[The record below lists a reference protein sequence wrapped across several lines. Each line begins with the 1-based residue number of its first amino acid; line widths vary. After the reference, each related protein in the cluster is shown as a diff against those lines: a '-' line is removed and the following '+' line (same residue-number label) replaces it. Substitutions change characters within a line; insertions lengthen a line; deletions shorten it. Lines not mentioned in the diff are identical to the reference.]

1 MSFKLKQRI
10 AAFIGAF
17 ALVGVMPVTSHV
29 NQVCAVETAAT
40 ECKANLNIMIDSEK
54 YLIGD
59 TVTARL
65 YISDLVEESN
75 AGIQIAAMEAHLIFD
90 NDKLEFLPNET
101 DFMDPLKTSL
111 DDSYVPSESYL
122 GVSEKH
128 PERIVAYFAYNSGGY
143 QLERGCRD
151 LMVAEFKF
159 KVKSTEK
166 GEKIKV
172 DFDKNSINEGSEELR
187 YENVLMRPLTDNIK
201 PSDTLF
207 ELGMV
212 SHITEA
218 ELFEDV
224 VFVPNNATYFES
236 NSVIRGKVDVAVSD
250 KDEYKS
256 AWIVAKLYDST
267 GLTKG
272 IKQQKV
278 KDLKSGSWTVEFDNI
293 TSMDNLKIKYFLWDS
308 PTSMLP
314 IAEMYDLEIR
324 KAIEQSN

>member
-172 DFDKNSINEGSEELR
+172 DFDKNPINEGSEELR
-187 YENVLMRPLTDNIK
+187 YENVLMRSLTDNIK

-212 SHITEA
+212 SRITEA

-236 NSVIRGKVDVAVSD
+236 NNVIRGNVDVAVSD

-256 AWIVAKLYDST
+256 AWVVAKLYDST
-267 GLTKG
+267 GLTKAV
-272 IKQQKV
+272 QYRDV
-278 KDLKSGSWTVEFDNI
+278 KTLESRSWNFEFNNI
-293 TSMDNLKIKYFLWDS
+293 TSMDNLMINCFLWDS
-308 PTSMLP
+308 LTGMKPL
-314 IAEMYDLEIR
+314 AEMQRVE
-324 KAIEQSN
+324 AISRLD